1 MGIIDKLKKL
11 LKKELTINETSI
23 SKFNTDLLFIPKFEE
38 LSKDNQD
45 KVLEYLKEVNI
56 KDLESIFNYAKNLNE
71 EANFNSEFLLRI
83 YYKMTE
89 NNNLKNQNI
98 LYDECNTII
107 EINELNLCKN
117 ELFKLHEEL
126 ILKIIA
132 LKKLYEKET
141 SRKLIFIGFLE
152 KMERIRRID
161 KINSLENAIQRLEIS
176 LQVIEQ
182 LIQVVNISIDVDI
195 VKTNY
200 QNAFVKLSDNENL
213 DMIINDLSSE
223 TRDLLKCFLPYYE
236 AKVTFNKDNTNE
248 CLMNL
253 AIARR
258 LLALYAYQHKN
269 EAINIINDIENL
281 SNNFNYQSNND
292 DNIMEEIKYIE
303 NKYRIFSAYLEANE
317 EVNDALKK
325 LYKIKFEMLV
335 TNNYSFKNINNKKEL
350 AYYEEFSYSI
360 LENALKG
367 NNIIFFQDNE
377 FLPKISDKMQNI
389 LSKRIAE
396 LIKYNHR
403 DFSSDGILGD
413 NQLLKLIMSL
423 SSDYQLSFH
432 KRKQLIEHYKIRE
445 MTPKIIGRHPTI
457 VPYVDEVEYVDKKEY
472 LSSLTTITAL
482 FNLFKIFID
491 YEDYSNGR
499 ELTYYIPLMIY
510 LDTIEKSLINT
521 LYLDILQN
529 SKVHFILPGVRMFA
543 LYPAPYETQTMMEIS
558 NLSILDVLSL
568 NNSDIYLLLKKYN
581 LVNAIIKGNNKN
593 RKKYRLEKK
602 YKL

>member
-38 LSKDNQD
+38 LSKYNQD
-45 KVLEYLKEVNI
+45 KVLEYLKEVNF

-89 NNNLKNQNI
+89 NNNLNKQDF
-98 LYDECNTII
+98 LYDGCNTII

-182 LIQVVNISIDVDI
+182 LIKVVNISIDVDI

-200 QNAFVKLSDNENL
+200 QNACVKLSDKKNL
-213 DMIINDLSSE
+213 HMIINDLVYE
-223 TRDLLKCFLPYYE
+223 TQDLLKCFLPYYE
-236 AKVTFNKDNTNE
+236 SKITFNIDNTNE

-281 SNNFNYQSNND
+281 SNNFNYQSND
-292 DNIMEEIKYIE
+292 DDIMEEIKYIE
-303 NKYRIFSAYLEANE
+303 NKYRIFSAYLETNE

-325 LYKIKFEMLV
+325 LYKIKFKMLV

-350 AYYEEFSYSI
+350 AYYEELSYSI

-377 FLPKISDKMQNI
+377 FLPKFSDKMQNI

-403 DFSSDGILGD
+403 DFSSDVILGD

-432 KRKQLIEHYKIRE
+432 KRIQLIEHYKIRE

-457 VPYVDEVEYVDKKEY
+457 VPYVDEVEYADKKEN
-472 LSSLTTITAL
+472 LSSQITITSL

-510 LDTIEKSLINT
+510 LDEKEKSLINT

-529 SKVHFILPGVRMFA
+529 NKVNFILPGVRMFA
-543 LYPAPYETQTMMEIS
+543 PYPAPYETQTMMEIS
-558 NLSILDVLSL
+558 NSSILEVLSL
-568 NNSDIYLLLKKYN
+568 NNSDISLLSKKYN

-593 RKKYRLEKK
+593 RKKYR
-602 YKL
+602 